1 MAKTTNGKA
10 RTRRTNTKTRTPQLH
25 PTEEEIRIRAY
36 AIYLQRGGTHGHD
49 FDDWLEAER
58 ELVGPGSVSA

>member
-10 RTRRTNTKTRTPQLH
+10 RTRRTNTKTPTPQLR